1 MLINLHVF
9 HLPVVSSLICDK
21 YIKILETFDWIK
33 LLIMMSNLIKVGY
46 MFYWLTMFFII
57 TAESVIIYHNKYAR
71 TLPCHNLICSRY
83 ISTTTSQRTSHGK
96 KITAGEIAQQRLHLH
111 LDGEKKHNS
120 KRESSIKRKGW
131 KRQARTQAGTSLH
144 RSHESEGKMIQ
155 GEFHAPE
162 VRRKQAFTS
171 TRYNALQRLITMMY
185 GHISLI
191 NEKAEQQQKKDSEQK
206 LFHTT
211 VLLHH

>member
-1 MLINLHVF
+1 
-9 HLPVVSSLICDK
+9 
-21 YIKILETFDWIK
+21 
-33 LLIMMSNLIKVGY
+33 MMSNLIKVGY

-57 TAESVIIYHNKYAR
+57 TAESVIIYHHKYAR

-111 LDGEKKHNS
+111 LDGEKNHNNS

-171 TRYNALQRLITMMY
+171 TRVFPLEAIQRSSEIN
-185 GHISLI
+185 HHDVWPHLI
-191 NEKAEQQQKKDSEQK
+191 NKWKGRTTTEKRLRTEAISYYSVAPSLGYYYSFIKCIFSV
-206 LFHTT
+206 LF
-211 VLLHH
+211 